1 MLCLGT
7 KYLFHSMTHRWV
19 CFLKCGFSGC
29 IHKTGCTVTSGF
41 WVELGDLKEIKPEDI
56 LIQMS
61 SDILGILVLT
71 LCKYTGFKV
80 KCQLRRVCLAGMRQR
95 DPHCTCDPLMCA
107 SFFISVLRQ
116 KWKFKR
122 NWSGYFHW
130 KHRKRFSANG
140 LRHRHR
146 AGSLHGLHS
155 QPWLHAFT
163 CVYQWPAD
171 CCSECKYNRYWKTAF
186 SQRHPGIGLH

>member
-19 CFLKCGFSGC
+19 CFLKCVFSGC

-80 KCQLRRVCLAGMRQR
+80 KCQLRCVSLAGMRQR
-95 DPHCTCDPLMCA
+95 DPHLYLWPSDVRILLHFSSQTEVKIQKKLVWLLSLKTQKEIQHSRFYMCLSVTC
-107 SFFISVLRQ
+107 
-116 KWKFKR
+116 
-122 NWSGYFHW
+122 
-130 KHRKRFSANG
+130 
-140 LRHRHR
+140 
-146 AGSLHGLHS
+146 
-155 QPWLHAFT
+155 WLL
-163 CVYQWPAD
+163 QWV
-171 CCSECKYNRYWKTAF
+171 
-186 SQRHPGIGLH
+186 

>member
-1 MLCLGT
+1 M
-7 KYLFHSMTHRWV
+7 
-19 CFLKCGFSGC
+19 
-29 IHKTGCTVTSGF
+29 TSGF

-116 KWKFKR
+116 K
-122 NWSGYFHW
+122 
-130 KHRKRFSANG
+130 
-140 LRHRHR
+140 
-146 AGSLHGLHS
+146 
-155 QPWLHAFT
+155 
-163 CVYQWPAD
+163 
-171 CCSECKYNRYWKTAF
+171 
-186 SQRHPGIGLH
+186 